1 MAPHSQEV
9 STGEPPEGDH
19 SSSGARIPVLGWWP
33 QVDHNR
39 RVFHGAAMTMS
50 EKSTP
55 ATPRTEGPPRPGL
68 LGTSHD
74 ASLRSALTLS
84 LGMIFNALVLAVDL
98 TYPQQYATAILYT
111 LPMLAAFWLPT
122 PRPTIVLA
130 LAGSACSA
138 VGYAMSPVGVPTGPM
153 ETGIYRAAALV
164 VLWGTAFLAICHQNA
179 RMLMERSTIAGRH
192 QAALLRAILQ
202 TTPDALVVID
212 EGGIIQS
219 FSHSAQRMFGYA
231 AEEAI
236 GRNVSLLM
244 PSSDRE
250 THDDCLEH
258 YLRTGERRIIGV
270 GRVVN
275 AQTKDGRLMP
285 VELSVGEAALA
296 GHRVFIGFMRDLSS
310 RQRIEAELRQAQK
323 MDAIGQLTGG
333 IAHDFNNLLLVITG
347 NLELIAAHPERLDT
361 VALQEA
367 REAAELAA
375 ELTAQLLAFGRKQP
389 LDPKEV
395 DVADL
400 VKNVASMLRRTLGDH
415 IELVVDI
422 RGTPG
427 KAVVDAAQLQTA
439 LINLAL
445 NARDAMAESGRIV
458 MAIFET
464 MLDASYAQQYPQVR
478 VGPYVAIQIAD
489 NGAGMSVEVR
499 ERAFDPFFTT
509 KTQGA
514 GTGLGLSMVYGFVKQ
529 SEGHIEICSTVG
541 RGTTVTLFLPR
552 AAEEPR
558 PTGAPAPTAA
568 DGGHGERVLVVE
580 DDPRVRRMVVVRL
593 SELGYNVIE
602 AKNGPEAL
610 QLIRAAGPIDLLL
623 SDVVMHDGMSG
634 FELARLARLERPDL
648 HILLTTGYADPD
660 AVARNGGSRYRSEVI
675 LRKPYSKDQLAR
687 TVRHV
692 LEAGA

>member
-1 MAPHSQEV
+1 MSRTPNPAR
-9 STGEPPEGDH
+9 PPANP
-19 SSSGARIPVLGWWP
+19 AR
-33 QVDHNR
+33 
-39 RVFHGAAMTMS
+39 
-50 EKSTP
+50 
-55 ATPRTEGPPRPGL
+55 EGPPRTGL
-68 LGTSHD
+68 LAASQD
-74 ASLRSALTLS
+74 ASLRSALTLA
-84 LGMIFNALVLAVDL
+84 LGLIFNALVLAVDL
-98 TYPQQYATAILYT
+98 AHPHQYATAILYT
-111 LPMLAAFWLPT
+111 VPMLAAFWLPN
-122 PRPTIVLA
+122 PRPTILLA
-130 LAGSACSA
+130 LAGSVGSA

-212 EGGIIQS
+212 EGGTIQS

-231 AEEAI
+231 PEEAI

-244 PSSDRE
+244 PVGDRE
-250 THDDCLEH
+250 AHDDCLDH
-258 YLRTGERRIIGV
+258 YLRTGERRIIGSD
-270 GRVVN
+270 RVVD
-275 AQTKDGRLMP
+275 AQTRDGRTVP

-310 RQRIEAELRQAQK
+310 RQRIEEELRHAQK
-323 MDAIGQLTGG
+323 MEAIGQLTGG
-333 IAHDFNNLLLVITG
+333 IAHDFNNLLLVISG
-347 NLELIAAHPERLDT
+347 NLELIAAHPEHLDT

-400 VKNVASMLRRTLGDH
+400 VKNLASMLRRTLGDH

-458 MAIFET
+458 MAVFET
-464 MLDASYAQQYPQVR
+464 MLDASYVRQYPQVR
-478 VGPYVAIQIAD
+478 PGHYLAIQIAD
-489 NGAGMSVEVR
+489 NGAGMSMEVR

-529 SEGHIEICSTVG
+529 SEGHVEICSTVG

-552 AAEEPR
+552 ADGERRYAE
-558 PTGAPAPTAA
+558 APAASAA

-593 SELGYNVIE
+593 GELGYSVIE
-602 AKNGPEAL
+602 ARSGPEAL
-610 QLIRAAGPIDLLL
+610 ELIRAPGQIDLLL
-623 SDVVMHDGMSG
+623 SDVVMQEGMSG

-648 HILLTTGYADPD
+648 RILLTTGYADPD
-660 AVARNGGSRYRSEVI
+660 SLARSGGSRSRSEII

-692 LEAGA
+692 LEADA